1 MCSQWRCMAFNL
13 TTKLEGKWFSNIQN
27 TLHMSCIY
35 YAVKF
40 MKLVCNDM
48 FERGNGSK
56 QLWYSTMKRI
66 WGEHVNNDEDSM
78 NFAINQ
84 SRPNIPSVPSPH
96 GEKMNTKK
104 EISPSREN
112 GRKNRN
118 TSKISPWNSAIFDQ
132 LVCEKRK
139 MFCSVEWVKKIYL
152 AIKSKRHT
160 AGTKY

>member
-66 WGEHVNNDEDSM
+66 WGEHVNNDEVSM

-84 SRPNIPSVPSPH
+84 SRPNIPSVRSPH
-96 GEKMNTKK
+96 GEKMNTTKNALHPVKMDGKIEIHQKLVLEIRQFLTSWSVKREKCFAQLSELKK
-104 EISPSREN
+104 F
-112 GRKNRN
+112 
-118 TSKISPWNSAIFDQ
+118 TLQ
-132 LVCEKRK
+132 
-139 MFCSVEWVKKIYL
+139 
-152 AIKSKRHT
+152 
-160 AGTKY
+160 